1 MPTKQLPFFLNS
13 AKGSNLTP
21 LGNAF
26 DVKLDPPVKIPV
38 DARDT
43 RIFVQSASAVYSF
56 SQVLL
61 RWHICPEKRRSG
73 DTRGE
78 GLVHSAPEARGSAPE
93 ARGWCTRR
101 ARCRHRAAMVGR
113 HRHGP

>member
-61 RWHICPEKRRSG
+61 RSCFCWKRVRLLTGIDASHGIERSSG
-73 DTRGE
+73 
-78 GLVHSAPEARGSAPE
+78 V
-93 ARGWCTRR
+93 
-101 ARCRHRAAMVGR
+101 
-113 HRHGP
+113 